1 VNGADIHGRR
11 DSSMEATVTRISDLG
26 WVDQDVPDSSPVP
39 TVIRLPSDAE
49 DRSFSVLVRF
59 PEGWT
64 RPFTGYYE
72 STEEI
77 FLLEGQ
83 VAMSGATYSVGD
95 YGWFPAGYLRSD
107 SSSKGSLTL
116 AFFNGP
122 ARWRRRDRSPDG
134 FDPSEVVVRRRGEG
148 EAVESPLGP
157 ARCLRAGRRW
167 STLLLD
173 DIEAA
178 ATPVATRA
186 ELFAIDQGLWVS
198 APPGSTIPAIEGRV
212 FCRLTDTGEPPD

>member
-1 VNGADIHGRR
+1 
-11 DSSMEATVTRISDLG
+11 MEATVTRISELD
-26 WVDQDVPDSSPVP
+26 WEDQDVPDSSPVP
-39 TVIRLPSDAE
+39 TVVRLPSHSP

-59 PEGWT
+59 PAGWR

-83 VAMSGATYSVGD
+83 VAMSGSTYSVGD

-107 SSSKGSLTL
+107 SSSTGSLTL
-116 AFFNGP
+116 AWFSGP
-122 ARWRRRDRSPDG
+122 ARWRRRDQSPEE
-134 FDPSEVVVRRRGEG
+134 FCASEVTVRRRGEG

-167 STLLLD
+167 STFLLD
-173 DIEAA
+173 DIDASVVPA
-178 ATPVATRA
+178 ATCAG
-186 ELFAIDQGLWVS
+186 LFAIDQGLWVWAS
-198 APPGSTIPAIEGRV
+198 PGSTIPAIDGRV
-212 FCRLTDTGEPPD
+212 FCRITREPPG